1 MTRPQLAVTGLTRA
15 KSAQF
20 FLALWS
26 VSGHT
31 VESAFPRPTLR
42 KVGRGM
48 LEQLEQQEIVEEQR
62 IEPQLVTT
70 PAFPVENDQRQ
81 RRRMVIALILLLVA
95 LGLVLVKDRDF
106 WFPSSP
112 DVAESDSS
120 DESAPVA
127 TTDATT
133 PVPAAAKPVPAIKKQ
148 KNHILGAAKAR
159 QSTVPA
165 APVAPLVTATRA
177 VLPPLRIEVVA
188 GDRHQPVRPGSPSVK
203 VDLQST
209 AVAPDSV
216 AAPLTGTEV
225 AGAAAVALTNAGERV
240 QMSTDARQALAARPV
255 RPEYPLLARQMK
267 VQGAVVLDADIGKDG
282 GIQTLKV
289 VGGPSILAD
298 AAREAVKQWR
308 FKPYFQNG
316 QPVETQARITV
327 NFSIFTN

>member
-1 MTRPQLAVTGLTRA
+1 
-15 KSAQF
+15 
-20 FLALWS
+20 
-26 VSGHT
+26 
-31 VESAFPRPTLR
+31 
-42 KVGRGM
+42 M

-188 GDRHQPVRPGSPSVK
+188 GDRHQPVRPGSPSV
-203 VDLQST
+203 T
-209 AVAPDSV
+209 
-216 AAPLTGTEV
+216 TGTEV
-225 AGAAAVALTNAGERV
+225 AGAGAVALTNAGERV